1 MFREVGMP
9 DLRDLR
15 RDLKMITLKYFDG
28 KIKMVKY
35 QDNFDEKIAD
45 LSLYAEISR
54 KTLEISYMQTFE
66 RNIFFLERI
75 LNKEKDNTSDEKRK
89 LLIT

>member
-1 MFREVGMP
+1 MFREVGLP

-15 RDLKMITLKYFDG
+15 RDLKITLKYFVG

-54 KTLEISYMQTFE
+54 KTFEISYMQTFE
-66 RNIFFLERI
+66 RNIFF
-75 LNKEKDNTSDEKRK
+75 
-89 LLIT
+89 

>member
-1 MFREVGMP
+1 MFREVGLP

-15 RDLKMITLKYFDG
+15 RDLKITLKYFVG

-66 RNIFFLERI
+66 RNIFF
-75 LNKEKDNTSDEKRK
+75 
-89 LLIT
+89 